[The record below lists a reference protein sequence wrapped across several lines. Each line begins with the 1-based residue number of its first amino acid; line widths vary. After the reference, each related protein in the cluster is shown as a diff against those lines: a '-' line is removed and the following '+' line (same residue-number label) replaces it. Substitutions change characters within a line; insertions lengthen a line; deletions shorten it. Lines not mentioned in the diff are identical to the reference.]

1 MKNTSYKYR
10 CVRVVLT
17 AAVVLSVFGCA
28 ERELSERPADGVLKI
43 DLVWPDGQS
52 VTGGRIW
59 LYGSNGLL
67 HAATECSAGGYEGR
81 VPADTYTILAAN
93 SDCAN
98 ADCEKPESWQE
109 HCMKASID
117 TETNTLRHVGK
128 VFCIGTKDVSVQR
141 GNRATEITLYPKN
154 TVKRLHFRI
163 APDYIDDIAGM
174 NVRMTGVIPSVRLLD
189 GSDAGETTG
198 EVTATAK
205 IETGTVESA
214 KKNITKEAVG
224 GLYSADMSVFG
235 WRGENIVSVTIGHS
249 DGSTETTVPQDLG
262 EQLAQLPEE
271 GGTVGITLALPDG
284 GEITLSV
291 TVRAWDSGSGSGTV
305 I

>member
-1 MKNTSYKYR
+1 MRNIPYIIGY
-10 CVRVVLT
+10 VGGLL
-17 AAVVLSVFGCA
+17 LSVTALVGCA
-28 ERELSERPADGVLKI
+28 ERELSERPSDGVLKI

-52 VTGGRIW
+52 VAGGRLW

-67 HAATECSAGGYEGR
+67 FAAMECSAVGYEGR

-109 HCMKASID
+109 HCMKAGSD
-117 TETNTLRHVGK
+117 AGTNTLRHVGK
-128 VFCIGTKDVSVQR
+128 VFCTGTKDVTVLR
-141 GNRATEITLYPKN
+141 GNRPTEVTLCPKN

-163 APDYIDDIAGM
+163 APDYIDDIAEM
-174 NVRMTGVIPSVRLLD
+174 NVRMTGVVPSVRLID
-189 GSDAGETTG
+189 GCDAGEPTG

-205 IETGTVESA
+205 SETD
-214 KKNITKEAVG
+214 

-235 WRGENIVSVTIGHS
+235 WRGENLVTATVRHT
-249 DGSTETTVPQDLG
+249 DGREETTVPQDLSERLG
-262 EQLAQLPEE
+262 RLPEE
-271 GGTVGITLALPDG
+271 GGTVDLTLVLPDG
-284 GEITLSV
+284 GEIALTV
-291 TVRAWDSGSGSGTV
+291 TVEAWESGSGSGTV

>member
-1 MKNTSYKYR
+1 MRKIPYIIGYVGGLLLSAAA
-10 CVRVVLT
+10 LT
-17 AAVVLSVFGCA
+17 GCA

-52 VTGGRIW
+52 VAGGRIW

-67 HAATECSAGGYEGR
+67 FTAMECGAGGYEGR

-98 ADCEKPESWQE
+98 ADCERSESWQE
-109 HCMKASID
+109 HRMKASID

-141 GNRATEITLYPKN
+141 GNRATKITLYPKN

-174 NVRMTGVIPSVRLLD
+174 NVRMTGIIPSVRLID
-189 GSDAGETTG
+189 GCDAGESTG

-205 IETGTVESA
+205 IETGTAETAMKS
-214 KKNITKEAVG
+214 ITKGDVG

-235 WRGENIVSVTIGHS
+235 WRGENIVSVMIGHS
-249 DGSTETTVPQDLG
+249 DGSTEATVPQDLSERLG
-262 EQLAQLPEE
+262 QLPEE
-271 GGTVGITLALPDG
+271 GGTVDLTLVLPDG
-284 GEITLSV
+284 GEIALTV
-291 TVRAWDSGSGSGTV
+291 TVEAWKSGSGSGTV